1 MATYLLKLN
10 GAPTPKEAERTREY
24 LRSREKELNNVSQAI
39 CEEDHRKTLAVNAI
53 ANLESTLPPLKRALK
68 ISEDGLHNLEAV
80 QSMVQELDML
90 FMFEEFEIND
100 EPDSLQ
106 LYLDSRRSI
115 SEYSSQSSEV
125 IDNQVDL
132 LRRRIRI
139 FQDQIQNMELELE
152 GWRCSQKMV
161 TSSLGHL
168 NSARSHV
175 EEEICLAKQ
184 TLHPIRRTPFEVWV
198 SIFKYVIDEEFGAY
212 LQHNCNLPMRLA
224 TYTLSHVCQFWRKIV
239 GGTSALWYITIA
251 HPGTTW
257 STNKYN
263 LFIDAYSKSPSPET
277 ILINLSQTLWWSK
290 RTIKKE
296 TVDTSGIRT
305 HKYIEVYFNN
315 SGEAI
320 SAVNMSSFLS
330 WNPGYHV
337 CIDMEGDEENL
348 ADKFSHVLFS
358 GGAFGLV
365 LSSRGPLRGENLLSG
380 LSNFGNIRSL
390 TIQNESPISLPPATL
405 STTLPRLEC
414 LKLVLGRFPADF
426 QLDAYLP
433 ETLQELHIHDNNGT
447 SLPSPTAGQRLPN
460 LHTLGINYPARSF
473 LESVEMPALT
483 TLILYTFNFAGA
495 TTATDAQAV
504 STYKQLKHLRFQEW
518 TDPGSG
524 GDSYYGAMGALSR
537 LAPHTPNLQ
546 TLTFGHCYV
555 DGGALVELL
564 KIPQQTGTAKSLASL
579 QEMVLSCTEGI
590 TRDHCDELK
599 QVVGDIKVFR

>member
-1 MATYLLKLN
+1 
-10 GAPTPKEAERTREY
+10 
-24 LRSREKELNNVSQAI
+24 
-39 CEEDHRKTLAVNAI
+39 
-53 ANLESTLPPLKRALK
+53 
-68 ISEDGLHNLEAV
+68 
-80 QSMVQELDML
+80 
-90 FMFEEFEIND
+90 
-100 EPDSLQ
+100 
-106 LYLDSRRSI
+106 
-115 SEYSSQSSEV
+115 
-125 IDNQVDL
+125 
-132 LRRRIRI
+132 
-139 FQDQIQNMELELE
+139 
-152 GWRCSQKMV
+152 
-161 TSSLGHL
+161 
-168 NSARSHV
+168 
-175 EEEICLAKQ
+175 
-184 TLHPIRRTPFEVWV
+184 
-198 SIFKYVIDEEFGAY
+198 
-212 LQHNCNLPMRLA
+212 MRLA

-239 GGTSALWYITIA
+239 GGTRALWYITIA

-257 STNKYN
+257 STNKRS
-263 LFIDAYSKSPSPET
+263 LFIDAYNKSPSPET

-290 RTIKKE
+290 GIIKKE
-296 TVDTSGIRT
+296 TVDTSGIKT
-305 HKYIEVYFNN
+305 HKYIEGYFNN

-320 SAVNMSSFLS
+320 SAVNMSSLLS
-330 WNPGYHV
+330 WKQGYHI

-380 LSNFGNIRSL
+380 LSNFGNIQSL

-414 LKLVLGRFPADF
+414 LKLILGRFPADF

-495 TTATDAQAV
+495 TPTTEAQAV
-504 STYKQLKHLRFQEW
+504 STYRQLKHLRFQEW

-546 TLTFGHCYV
+546 ILTFCHCYV

-579 QEMVLSCTEGI
+579 QEMVLSYTEGI

-599 QVVGDIKVFR
+599 QVVGNIKVFR